1 MNVVC
6 RLMCR
11 EEIESAMRGEEVKK
25 GNKGEQIYE
34 HIVGSQL
41 SFSPIKYCDMVSL
54 GDLSAIFANMKGFF
68 VDFLRRV

>member
-41 SFSPIKYCDMVSL
+41 SFSPIKYSVSISFNL
-54 GDLSAIFANMKGFF
+54 DLASFIFCFS
-68 VDFLRRV
+68 LLHTLST